1 MLLTA
6 LELSV
11 RHALDTTSLLRE
23 ACAPAQVIDSR
34 ETEPD
39 PAAMEETLFSTGQ
52 STAAQQEDQELEDE
66 GERVY
71 EADESEDLPVYMN
84 PEELKEQRKRAAE
97 ERLRAQQMYGE
108 LQSVLAM
115 RRK

>member
-1 MLLTA
+1 MFLTA

-11 RHALDTTSLLRE
+11 RHALDTTILLRE
-23 ACAPAQVIDSR
+23 ACTPAQVVDSHDP
-34 ETEPD
+34 EPD
-39 PAAMEETLFSTGQ
+39 PATMEETLFSTDQ

-71 EADESEDLPVYMN
+71 EADECEDLPVYMN

>member
-1 MLLTA
+1 MLLAA

-23 ACAPAQVIDSR
+23 ACAPTQVIDSR
-34 ETEPD
+34 EPEPD
-39 PAAMEETLFSTGQ
+39 PAAMEETLFSTDQ
-52 STAAQQEDQELEDE
+52 STAQQEDQELEDE

-84 PEELKEQRKRAAE
+84 PEELKEQRRRAAE